1 MSRCRVPPPVI
12 CACTSPPRRMH
23 RGLSC
28 HATRIEDWAARPSPT
43 TWPTDPVRTRRRARG
58 PFLPPTRR
66 NHARCRCSRVI
77 RARAKSRLRVRAHVG
92 QDGVCC
98 VGSSSKAVLAQA
110 ARTSSSKQDHCLKQQ
125 ARPLALL
132 RSRATMLLLPAAVC
146 HRHRSTC
153 RRGGGEWGSGLIL
166 IS

>member
-28 HATRIEDWAARPSPT
+28 HATRIVDWAARPSPT

-110 ARTSSSKQDHCLKQQ
+110 ASKTIASSSKQDHWPSSAPAPPCFCC
-125 ARPLALL
+125 PLPSVTVIAAL
-132 RSRATMLLLPAAVC
+132 AEEE
-146 HRHRSTC
+146 
-153 RRGGGEWGSGLIL
+153 GGSGGVALF
-166 IS
+166 

>member
-98 VGSSSKAVLAQA
+98 VGSSSKAVLA
-110 ARTSSSKQDHCLKQQ
+110 KQQ
-125 ARPLALL
+125 ARPLPQAA
-132 RSRATMLLLPAAVC
+132 SKTIGPPPLPRHHASAARC
-146 HRHRSTC
+146 RLSPSSQHLQK
-153 RRGGGEWGSGLIL
+153 RRGGVGEWPYFDFLKKL
-166 IS
+166 C